1 MLAWILLAIAI
12 LLTGFGVAGFT
23 GAPYVPVLKR
33 DHDAL
38 LKMADLKPGQTLIDL
53 GAGDGYLL
61 RAAARRGIHGIGYEI
76 NPIMVIVAKILCF
89 RYRKLIQVHLADF
102 WHLTTPPADAIY
114 VFLIPRLMTKL
125 DHKLTAEIHQPTKVV
140 SYAFE
145 IPDKRVT
152 AKTTSA
158 FLYEYGGAPSNLK

>member
-1 MLAWILLAIAI
+1 MVAWILLGLAIAI
-12 LLTGFGVAGFT
+12 TGFGVAGFT

-38 LKMADLKPGQTLIDL
+38 LRLAGLKAGQMLIDL

-61 RAAARRGIHGIGYEI
+61 RAAARRGIRGVGYEI
-76 NPIMVIVAKILCF
+76 NPIMVIVAKIACF

-102 WHLTTPPADAIY
+102 WHLNIPAADAIY

-125 DHKLTAEIHQPTKVV
+125 DHKLTAEIKRPTNVI

-145 IPDKRVT
+145 IPHKQ
-152 AKTTSA
+152 AKSKTSNA
-158 FLYEYGGAPSNLK
+158 FLYEYGHGAG